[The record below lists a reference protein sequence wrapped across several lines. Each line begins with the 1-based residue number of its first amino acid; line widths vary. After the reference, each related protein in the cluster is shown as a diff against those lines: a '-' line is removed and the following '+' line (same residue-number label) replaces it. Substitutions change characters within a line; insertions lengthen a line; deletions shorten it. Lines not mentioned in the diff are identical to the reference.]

1 MEYFYLYA
9 KYEGL
14 KTFKAFSLRDGRPAG
29 NLIYASIMSNTQ
41 KEQEY
46 LQEMANDYKD
56 LNLIFQIRDS
66 ENGRV
71 VFQTV

>member
-1 MEYFYLYA
+1 MEYFYLYS

-14 KTFKAFSLRDGRPAG
+14 KTFKAFSLQDGCPVN
-29 NLIYASIMSNTQ
+29 NLIYASIMSNTK

-46 LQEMANDYKD
+46 LQETADNNKN

-66 ENGRV
+66 GNGRV
-71 VFQTV
+71 IFQTV